1 MQAEVSWM
9 VGLIAL
15 VVGAAMGW
23 LVSALRHRTQT
34 ATAVAS
40 AQAAKD
46 IELATLHERLRAE
59 EAQLQAAMDRLSP
72 PAEYSPDPPVEYS
85 PV

>member
-23 LVSALRHRTQT
+23 LVSALGHRTQT

-59 EAQLQAAMDRLSP
+59 EAQLQAAMDRSEQID
-72 PAEYSPDPPVEYS
+72 AESRRVCPNFPV
-85 PV
+85 P